1 VKPRAVPDPV
11 DALGATLVDLQSR
24 VRALEVVSHRHTNT
38 HGAFHSTV
46 DQTAALNTATAM
58 TFNVTDLSYGIAVTG
73 GSLITLATPGV
84 YVLNYSVQL
93 HNTGGGGAGIIWETW
108 LAFNGAAY
116 PASAAREHVANGQ
129 FVHFSQAIMGRS
141 LNAGDTVEI
150 YWRTNNTAIR
160 LEAEAAS
167 APLPSIPS
175 VIASIGRIPGTP

>member
-46 DQTAALNTATAM
+46 DQTAALSTATAI

-73 GSLITLATPGV
+73 GSLITLETPGT
-84 YVLNYSVQL
+84 YLLNYSCQI
-93 HNTGGGGAGIIWETW
+93 HNTGGGGSGVIWETW
-108 LAFNGAAY
+108 LELNGIAY

-150 YWRTNNTAIR
+150 YWRTDNTSIQ

-175 VIASIGRIPGTP
+175 VIASVGRIPGTP